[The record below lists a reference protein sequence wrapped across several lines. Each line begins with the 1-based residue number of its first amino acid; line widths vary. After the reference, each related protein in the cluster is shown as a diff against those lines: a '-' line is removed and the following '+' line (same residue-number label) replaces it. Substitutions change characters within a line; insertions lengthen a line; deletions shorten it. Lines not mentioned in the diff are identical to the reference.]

1 VAPLVKRHNIAIHA
15 IGELDPMGKILR
27 VNTEDGF
34 DTEVSRY
41 KTIVI
46 GLRLRYKE
54 APDRFL
60 PLEEL
65 LGTPCHELAH
75 CWYGDH
81 TTNFH
86 RKWKALMG
94 ELEEGMGNRL
104 RIPQDNPGGHEDYA
118 KILRR
123 LQW

>member
-15 IGELDPMGKILR
+15 IGELDPMGKILG

-34 DTEVSRY
+34 DTEVFRY

-60 PLEEL
+60 
-65 LGTPCHELAH
+65 HSKS
-75 CWYGDH
+75 Y
-81 TTNFH
+81 
-86 RKWKALMG
+86 
-94 ELEEGMGNRL
+94 
-104 RIPQDNPGGHEDYA
+104 
-118 KILRR
+118 
-123 LQW
+123 